1 MVPPSSPSPGP
12 AAREPD
18 PRIERSRRV
27 VLTAALELLGEVGY
41 GGVTV
46 EAVAARAGVGKSTIY
61 RHWDGKPDL
70 VEDAVRVLKS
80 ELDVPVG
87 GSVRDRLVVL
97 LQQVATTLAD
107 STWSRCLPAIIDAA
121 ERDPEVLDIH
131 RRLTCDRRELM
142 IGLLAEGVAT
152 GEVRAGAD
160 LGLLAE
166 ALVGPIIVRRLLFHE
181 PFEPEAVPRLVDQLL
196 PRPQP
201 AKRAADPPP
210 GPPSRS

>member
-1 MVPPSSPSPGP
+1 VTGP
-12 AAREPD
+12 VVREPD

-27 VLTAALELLGEVGY
+27 VLTAALELLGELGY
-41 GGVTV
+41 GGLTI

-61 RHWDGKPDL
+61 RHWDGKLDL

-80 ELDVPVG
+80 DLAMPAGGPV
-87 GSVRDRLVVL
+87 RERVVAL

-121 ERDPEVLDIH
+121 ERDPAVLDLN
-131 RRLTCDRRELM
+131 RRFTCERRELM

-152 GEVRAGAD
+152 GEIAAGVD
-160 LGLLAE
+160 LSLLAE

-181 PFEPEAVPRLVDQLL
+181 PFEPEAVPRLVEQLL

-201 AKRAADPPP
+201 
-210 GPPSRS
+210 S

>member
-1 MVPPSSPSPGP
+1 MTAPVV
-12 AAREPD
+12 REPD

-27 VLTAALELLGEVGY
+27 VLTAALELLGELGY
-41 GGVTV
+41 GGLTI

-61 RHWDGKPDL
+61 RHWDGKLDL
-70 VEDAVRVLKS
+70 VEDAVRVLRS
-80 ELDVPVG
+80 DLAVPAAG
-87 GSVRDRLVVL
+87 PVRERVVAL

-121 ERDPEVLDIH
+121 ERDPAVLDLN
-131 RRLTCDRRELM
+131 RRFTCERRELM

-152 GEVRAGAD
+152 GEVAAGGD

-201 AKRAADPPP
+201 
-210 GPPSRS
+210 S

>member
-1 MVPPSSPSPGP
+1 MTAPLP
-12 AAREPD
+12 REPD

-41 GGVTV
+41 GGLTI
-46 EAVAARAGVGKSTIY
+46 EAVAARAGVGKSTVY
-61 RHWDGKPDL
+61 RHWTGKLAL

-80 ELDVPVG
+80 ELALPAGGPV
-87 GSVRDRLVVL
+87 RERVVAL
-97 LQQVATTLAD
+97 LQQVATNLAD

-121 ERDPEVLDIH
+121 ERDPAVLDIH
-131 RRLTCDRRELM
+131 RRLTCERRELM

-152 GEVRAGAD
+152 GEVRAGTD
-160 LGLLAE
+160 LGLMAE

-181 PFEPEAVPRLVDQLL
+181 PFEPEAVPGLVDQLL

-201 AKRAADPPP
+201 
-210 GPPSRS
+210 S

>member
-1 MVPPSSPSPGP
+1 MP
-12 AAREPD
+12 APVVREPD

-41 GGVTV
+41 GGLTI

-61 RHWDGKPDL
+61 RHWDGKLDL
-70 VEDAVRVLKS
+70 VEDAVRVLRS
-80 ELDVPVG
+80 DLAMPAGGPV
-87 GSVRDRLVVL
+87 RERVVAL

-121 ERDPEVLDIH
+121 ERDPAVLDLN
-131 RRLTCDRRELM
+131 RRFTCERRELM

-152 GEVRAGAD
+152 GEIAAGGD
-160 LGLLAE
+160 LSLLAE

-181 PFEPEAVPRLVDQLL
+181 PFEPEAVPRLVEQLL

-201 AKRAADPPP
+201 
-210 GPPSRS
+210 S

>member
-1 MVPPSSPSPGP
+1 MTAPP
-12 AAREPD
+12 AREPD

-27 VLTAALELLGEVGY
+27 VLTAALDLLGEVGY
-41 GGVTV
+41 GGLTI

-61 RHWDGKPDL
+61 RHWTGKLDL

-80 ELDVPVG
+80 ELALPAAG
-87 GSVRDRLVVL
+87 PVRDRVVAL
-97 LQQVATTLAD
+97 LRQVATNLAD

-121 ERDPEVLDIH
+121 ERDPAVLDIH
-131 RRLTCDRRELM
+131 RRLTCERREVM

-152 GEVRAGAD
+152 GEVRAGTD

-201 AKRAADPPP
+201 
-210 GPPSRS
+210 S